1 MAPKAKVSLSLLDLP
16 AETRNEIYDYA
27 IDWPDFG
34 SVFERIQL
42 ENCATL
48 VGLPQKDFPLC
59 TIAAPECTSMHTPG
73 LLLVNRQITSEVL
86 PVLYKKPWV
95 LSSPPPYIPQLA
107 KPMEITEFISEVML
121 QRIRR
126 VILQVD
132 GLSDRP
138 MMMSG
143 RARCWMKT
151 IESLQDIWS
160 VKQCLEKVDVSIEY
174 VEPDRGRGWTFNDD
188 WHHRNVVR
196 LLSRVS
202 FE

>member
-1 MAPKAKVSLSLLDLP
+1 MPSDAKVSLSLLDLP
-16 AETRNEIYDYA
+16 AEIRNEIYDYA
-27 IDWPDFG
+27 IDWPDFEA
-34 SVFERIQL
+34 VFERIQL
-42 ENCATL
+42 ENGAAL
-48 VGLPQKDFPLC
+48 VGLPRKDFPLC
-59 TIAAPECTSMHTPG
+59 TMAVPEFTSMRTPG
-73 LLLVNRQITSEVL
+73 LLLVNRKITSEVL
-86 PVLYKKPWV
+86 PVLYGKPWV

-107 KPMEITEFISEVML
+107 KPMEITEFISEVVL
-121 QRIRR
+121 QKIRL
-126 VILQVD
+126 VTLQVD

-138 MMMSG
+138 TMMSG

-151 IESLQDIWS
+151 IELLQDIWS

-202 FE
+202 LE